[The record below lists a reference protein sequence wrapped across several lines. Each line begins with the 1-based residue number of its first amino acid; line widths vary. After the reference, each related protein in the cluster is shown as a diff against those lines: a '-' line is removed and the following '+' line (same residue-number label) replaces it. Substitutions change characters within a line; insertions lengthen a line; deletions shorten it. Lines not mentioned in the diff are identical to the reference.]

1 MNSEKYEKLMA
12 MNFIPELSVLERR
25 ITELSKMPEQL
36 QSYVHNQQRVKK
48 QENNN
53 GGVTSILKTSKE
65 ED

>member
-36 QSYVHNQQRVKK
+36 KSYVHHQQRVKK
-48 QENNN
+48 QENSN